1 MAEYTRRRLLAVGG
15 AITAGA
21 VAGCSGP
28 QNAAETAAEDG
39 STPEGSA
46 RRALETISLENLDDE
61 ARTVDVIVQQGDT
74 IEYWETHNLDAIGEG
89 GDSSLTLE
97 GEWPTASGEF
107 QVTVRLSDNDTRAG
121 VSSTELPERG
131 CLELVVLISDESDLS
146 ILTEVSGGG
155 CSSES
160 TDGDSSDP

>member
-1 MAEYTRRRLLAVGG
+1 MADYTRRRLLAVGG

-28 QNAAETAAEDG
+28 ENAAETAAEG
-39 STPEGSA
+39 ESTPEGSA
-46 RRALETISLENLDDE
+46 GRALETISLENLDDE

-74 IEYWETHNLDAIGEG
+74 IEYWETHNLDAIGEA
-89 GDSSLTLE
+89 GDSSLTLDS
-97 GEWPTASGEF
+97 EWPTASGEF

-121 VSSTELPERG
+121 VSSADLPERE
-131 CLELVVLISDESDLS
+131 CLDLVVLISSESDLS
-146 ILTEVSGGG
+146 ILTEVSGGE

-160 TDGDSSDP
+160 TDNSSDT

>member
-1 MAEYTRRRLLAVGG
+1 MTDYTRRRLLAVGG

-28 QNAAETAAEDG
+28 ENAARSE
-39 STPEGSA
+39 STPEESA

-74 IEYWETHNLDAIGEG
+74 IEYWETHNLDAIGEA
-89 GDSSLTLE
+89 GDSSLTLDS
-97 GEWPTASGEF
+97 EWPTASGEF

-121 VSSTELPERG
+121 VSSADLPERE
-131 CLELVVLISDESDLS
+131 CLDLVVLISSESDLS
-146 ILTEVSGGG
+146 ILTEVSGGE

-160 TDGDSSDP
+160 TDNSSDT